1 MSPEQEVVLT
11 ASSKD
16 LEGRTALVT
25 GGAQGIGLET
35 AKLLAAAGA
44 RLAIC
49 DLAESGEAAL
59 QAVGGT
65 AAYFRCD
72 VSDADAVERTVAA
85 VVERF
90 GTLDIL
96 VNNAGIAIDGLLLR
110 LKRED
115 WARTLD
121 INLSGAFYF
130 CKAAA
135 RHLLKARS
143 GGRIVN
149 ISSVVGEQGNAGQV
163 AYSASKAGLIGLTRS
178 LARELAGRGVTVNA
192 VAPGFIATRMTDDH
206 VQGENRERLVAAIP
220 LGRIGEPRDV
230 ADAVRFLCGPGA
242 AYITGQVLR
251 VNGGLYM

>member
-1 MSPEQEVVLT
+1 MST
-11 ASSKD
+11 TSRD

-44 RLAIC
+44 RVAIC

-59 QAVGGT
+59 QALGG
-65 AAYFRCD
+65 AGAYFRCD
-72 VSDADAVERTVAA
+72 VSDAEAVERTVGA

-96 VNNAGIAIDGLLLR
+96 INNAGIAIDGLLLR
-110 LKRED
+110 MKRDD
-115 WARTLD
+115 WERTID

-130 CKAAA
+130 CKAAV

-163 AYSASKAGLIGLTRS
+163 AYSASKAGLIGVTRS

-220 LGRIGEPRDV
+220 LGRVGEPREV
-230 ADAVRFLCGPGA
+230 AEAVRFLCGPGA

>member
-1 MSPEQEVVLT
+1 MST
-11 ASSKD
+11 TSRD

-44 RLAIC
+44 RVAIC
-49 DLAESGEAAL
+49 DLAENGEAAL
-59 QAVGGT
+59 QALGG
-65 AAYFRCD
+65 AGAYFRCD
-72 VSDADAVERTVAA
+72 VSDAEAVERTVGA

-96 VNNAGIAIDGLLLR
+96 INNAGIAIDGLLLR
-110 LKRED
+110 MKRDD
-115 WARTLD
+115 WERTID

-130 CKAAA
+130 CKAAV

-163 AYSASKAGLIGLTRS
+163 AYSASKAGLIGVTRS

-220 LGRIGEPRDV
+220 LGRVGEPREV
-230 ADAVRFLCGPGA
+230 AEAVRFLCGPGA

>member
-1 MSPEQEVVLT
+1 MST
-11 ASSKD
+11 SSVGPATNRD

-25 GGAQGIGLET
+25 GAAQGIGLET
-35 AKLLAAAGA
+35 AKLLAAGGA
-44 RLAIC
+44 RVAIC
-49 DLAESGEAAL
+49 DLAEGGEAAL
-59 QAVGGT
+59 AALGGT
-65 AAYFRCD
+65 GAYFRCD
-72 VSDADAVERTVAA
+72 VSDPDAVERTVGA

-90 GTLDIL
+90 GGLDIL

-110 LKRED
+110 MKRED
-115 WARTLD
+115 WDRTID
-121 INLSGAFYF
+121 INLSGAFHF

-143 GGRIVN
+143 AGRIVN

-163 AYSASKAGLIGLTRS
+163 AYAASKAGLIGLTRS

-220 LGRIGEPRDV
+220 LGRIGEPQDV
-230 ADAVRFLCGPGA
+230 AQAVRFLCTPAA

>member
-1 MSPEQEVVLT
+1 MSPEQEIALT
-11 ASSKD
+11 ACSKD

-59 QAVGGT
+59 QAVGGP
-65 AAYFRCD
+65 AAYYRCD
-72 VSDADAVERTVAA
+72 VSDAEAVERTVAA

-135 RHLLKARS
+135 RHLLRARS